1 MKQISNL
8 FLTKK
13 NWKIDRNQDN
23 KYFYKTTSGFN
34 KRPSKSK
41 SFNMKMKNQIQ

>member
-1 MKQISNL
+1 MKLPNL

-13 NWKIDRNQDN
+13 NWKVDRNQDN

-34 KRPSKSK
+34 KK
-41 SFNMKMKNQIQ
+41 